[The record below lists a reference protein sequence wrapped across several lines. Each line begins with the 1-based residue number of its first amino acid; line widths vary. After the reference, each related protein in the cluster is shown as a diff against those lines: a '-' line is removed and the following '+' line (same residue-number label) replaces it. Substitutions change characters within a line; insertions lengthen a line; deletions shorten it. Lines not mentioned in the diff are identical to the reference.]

1 MFNHLNSDTIK
12 NILEASCKI
21 SDEKAA
27 KIDEILSGDL
37 QKVYDNACPITSEVK
52 DKLIEA
58 MSDPQN
64 LRIIVDENSDC
75 YIEASEFANYC
86 EATDQDLGSAV
97 ESIVEAYDK
106 FVPGIRCDKIHI
118 VFPQSKIG
126 ADKLGGKKLG
136 IEVGTD
142 SWAYKLIQGCQ
153 QFGIKANVGVTEKD
167 VDKADDSTVSVE
179 AN

>member
-1 MFNHLNSDTIK
+1 MSAGSLNSIWNSILKMCSLSSVLTILFPFFY
-12 NILEASCKI
+12 IVMEVSFLP
-21 SDEKAA
+21 DR
-27 KIDEILSGDL
+27 
-37 QKVYDNACPITSEVK
+37 CPA
-52 DKLIEA
+52 LIEA
-58 MSDPQN
+58 MADPQN
-64 LRIIVDENSDC
+64 IRIVVDENSDC

-126 ADKLGGKKLG
+126 ADKLSDKKLG
-136 IEVGTD
+136 IETGTD

-167 VDKADDSTVSVE
+167 VDKADDSTVSIE

>member
-97 ESIVEAYDK
+97 ESIVEAYDT

-118 VFPQSKIG
+118 VFPQSR
-126 ADKLGGKKLG
+126 

-167 VDKADDSTVSVE
+167 VDKADDSAVSVE